1 MELNRAAR
9 LTLSTLRM
17 PGWTRMLL
25 LMAGTK
31 LASVTRIEYI
41 SGSRLGKAK
50 LPFSSVNTFWERPSC
65 RLNSMTRAPICGTPS
80 PLVTEPAMAPDSVTD
95 TAPETGPAAARHTN
109 PKTTLDTEM
118 CVLVVIV
125 RRCLAYHL
133 AYPAVG
139 IGRRNRLPHQL
150 RYRKLGTG
158 CQGLVPVPVRDLQLQ
173 RVLPRLQFRQREQLF
188 HGYLRGGSARQA
200 RNVFGKLEDLFVAAV
215 LHHLVLDLPA
225 GFLNL
230 LVALEALR
238 HARPHLAGA
247 DHELAHP
254 NAARGDLF
262 DQVGQHDGA
271 GHQFFAVHMRHVQGS
286 LVIVH

>member
-31 LASVTRIEYI
+31 LASVTRIYPK

-50 LPFSSVNTFWERPSC
+50 LPFSSVNIFWERRSC
-65 RLNSMTRAPICGTPS
+65 RLNSMTSAPICGTPS
-80 PLVTEPAMAPDSVTD
+80 PLVTEPAMAPDSLTD
-95 TAPETGPAAARHTN
+95 TAPETGLAAARHTN

-139 IGRRNRLPHQL
+139 IGRRNRLPTS
-150 RYRKLGTG
+150 YVTVNWALGVRVWFRFLSVIFNFNVYCPG
-158 CQGLVPVPVRDLQLQ
+158 CSFDK
-173 RVLPRLQFRQREQLF
+173 
-188 HGYLRGGSARQA
+188 GSSFST
-200 RNVFGKLEDLFVAAV
+200 VTCE
-215 LHHLVLDLPA
+215 
-225 GFLNL
+225 
-230 LVALEALR
+230 
-238 HARPHLAGA
+238 
-247 DHELAHP
+247 
-254 NAARGDLF
+254 
-262 DQVGQHDGA
+262 
-271 GHQFFAVHMRHVQGS
+271 
-286 LVIVH
+286 